1 MEHHFTKLP
10 VATSNLWFVRREPQ
24 TKDGSRKPCRHV
36 KLTSA
41 SDRSESVGICSPNSV
56 EPGAWCVNVW
66 NQHYQTCR
74 LSPHSVKFQE
84 EYRDRCHLSLFQRY
98 RAFHPFS
105 DWLSQVEVFP
115 APVARGRNMC
125 CVAHWARWEKSLKC
139 LKEWSYTVVKSENK
153 STYRLLILDTILFFS
168 SGCFLFVALIEW
180 VLSSKVCR

>member
-1 MEHHFTKLP
+1 MVAGSRVDMVASWHPLP
-10 VATSNLWFVRREPQ
+10 VTGGPNLSGFVPPTAWNLALDLSTFG
-24 TKDGSRKPCRHV
+24 TKMIKHNVACHH
-36 KLTSA
+36 TA
-41 SDRSESVGICSPNSV
+41 SMN
-56 EPGAWCVNVW
+56 
-66 NQHYQTCR
+66 
-74 LSPHSVKFQE
+74 FQE

>member
-1 MEHHFTKLP
+1 MVAGSRVDMVASWHPLP
-10 VATSNLWFVRREPQ
+10 VTGGPNLSGFVPP
-24 TKDGSRKPCRHV
+24 TAWNLALDVSTFGTNIIKHV
-36 KLTSA
+36 ACHHTA
-41 SDRSESVGICSPNSV
+41 SM
-56 EPGAWCVNVW
+56 
-66 NQHYQTCR
+66 
-74 LSPHSVKFQE
+74 KFQE